1 MKKDIVKIILETL
14 SEDGFFNNEWID
26 ENKFRPRFINSASKI
41 NFTDDLGKD
50 METLF
55 NLAETVAKSII
66 QENVD
71 TTMNDLIDKGLVE
84 EVTNDKGET
93 GFVLSKQLTNG

>member
-55 NLAETVAKSII
+55 NLSEAIAKSII

-71 TTMNDLIDKGLVE
+71 STMKDLIGKGLVK
-84 EVTNDKGET
+84 EVTTKEGVTGYKLNNDYKNE
-93 GFVLSKQLTNG
+93 